1 MANSIF
7 IVEDDA
13 LLAWALAAA
22 VEDLGYQ
29 VAGTVASAERA
40 VPAIL
45 AAAPMAVIMDIRL
58 AGHQTGLDAAR
69 AVRARSDVPILFCTA
84 YADVPE
90 VVQEAKA
97 IGRTWM
103 LGKPVSEARLQEVL
117 TLLLGLPLTVMNR
130 EDVAT
135 TT

>member
-1 MANSIF
+1 MTHSIF

-13 LLAWALAAA
+13 LLAWALSAA
-22 VEDLGYQ
+22 VEDLGYR
-29 VAGTVASAERA
+29 VAGTAASAERS
-40 VPAIL
+40 VPAVL

-58 AGHQTGLDAAR
+58 AGHLTGLDAAR
-69 AVRARSDVPILFCTA
+69 AIRARSNVPILFCTA

-97 IGRTWM
+97 IGRTWL
-103 LGKPVSEARLQEVL
+103 LGKPVSETDLQEVL

-130 EDVAT
+130 ESLAT
-135 TT
+135 T